1 MPESDFV
8 KEINEKGYY
17 AQSRSLDNEV
27 DVELYLHLFKH
38 NRETYISL
46 QRGKHRVPTILPD
59 EMKYALIKFPKNM
72 PIPENVND
80 LSHVPLRKL
89 PSRAVSN
96 TSEDMFKL

>member
-46 QRGKHRVPTILPD
+46 QRGKHRIPTILPD

-72 PIPENVND
+72 PIPENIND
-80 LSHVPLRKL
+80 PNHEPLRKL

-96 TSEDMFKL
+96 TSDDMFKL